1 VYKMVVRAWRYD
13 GSPSGGAVCTSY
25 KVGDIKIF
33 DAFSEFP
40 AASFDFKADIYKDY
54 AAPVFRGGADGFST
68 DSATFGMVPR
78 KRIPP
83 GVKVFDT
90 MNARAE
96 SVGEKR
102 SFSGAWN
109 RLQLCLIPC
118 ESFYEPNYE
127 TGKPVR
133 WKIGVESGEPLAI
146 AGLWRAWEEPEGPP
160 SISFTLLTVNANEH
174 PLMKRFHK
182 PGDEKRSV
190 VIVPPMAYDDWLN
203 CRSTDEA
210 RSFLSLYPAEK
221 MDAEPYPLP
230 PRRAAPKPDDGQLS
244 VV

>member
-1 VYKMVVRAWRYD
+1 M
-13 GSPSGGAVCTSY
+13 CTSY

-33 DAFSEFP
+33 EAFSEFP
-40 AASFDFKADIYKDY
+40 ALGLDFKPEIYKDY
-54 AAPVFRGGADGFST
+54 GAPIFRRTIDGLVT
-68 DSATFGMVPR
+68 DAATFGMVPR
-78 KRIPP
+78 RKIPP

-96 SVGEKR
+96 SIGEKR

-133 WKIGVESGEPLAI
+133 WRIGMASGEPLAI
-146 AGLWRAWEEPEGPP
+146 AGLWRAWEEVAAPP
-160 SISFTLLTVNANEH
+160 ALSFTMLTVNANEH

-190 VIVPPMAYDDWLN
+190 VIVPRDAYEDWLS
-203 CRSTDEA
+203 CTSTDEA
-210 RSFLSLYPAEK
+210 RSFLNLFPADQ
-221 MDAEPYPLP
+221 MAATAYPLP
-230 PRRAAPKPDDGQLS
+230 PRKAAEKPTEPDQTQLI
-244 VV
+244 

>member
-1 VYKMVVRAWRYD
+1 M
-13 GSPSGGAVCTSY
+13 CTSY

-40 AASFDFKADIYKDY
+40 AASFDFKAEIYKDY
-54 AAPVFRGGADGFST
+54 GAPIFRRTVDGLVT
-68 DSATFGMVPR
+68 DAATFGMVPR
-78 KRIPP
+78 RKIPP

-96 SVGEKR
+96 SIGEKR
-102 SFSGAWN
+102 SFSAAWN

-133 WKIGVESGEPLAI
+133 WRIGTASGQPLAI
-146 AGLWRAWEEPEGPP
+146 AGLWRAWEEVAAPP
-160 SISFTLLTVNANEH
+160 ALSFTMLTVNADEH

-190 VIVPPMAYDDWLN
+190 VIVPPNSYEDWFG

-210 RSFLSLYPAEK
+210 RSFLNLHPAEE
-221 MDAEPYPLP
+221 MTAEPDPLP
-230 PRRAAPKPDDGQLS
+230 PRRAGPKPDDGQLS

>member
-1 VYKMVVRAWRYD
+1 M
-13 GSPSGGAVCTSY
+13 CTSY
-25 KVGDIKIF
+25 KVGDTKIF

-40 AASFDFKADIYKDY
+40 AASFDFKSEIYKDY
-54 AAPVFRGGADGFST
+54 GAAIFRHILDGLVT
-68 DSATFGMVPR
+68 DAATFGMVPR
-78 KRIPP
+78 RKIPP

-118 ESFYEPNYE
+118 ESFFEPNYE

-133 WKIGVESGEPLAI
+133 WKIGMTSGEPLAI
-146 AGLWRAWEEPEGPP
+146 AGLWRAWEEVAIPP
-160 SISFTLLTVNANEH
+160 ALSFTMLTVNANEH

-190 VIVPPMAYDDWLN
+190 VIVPPNAYEDWLR

-210 RSFLSLYPAEK
+210 RSFLNLCPVEQMAAE
-221 MDAEPYPLP
+221 AYPLP
-230 PRRAAPKPDDGQLS
+230 SRKAESQSGDDLFPIA
-244 VV
+244 

>member
-1 VYKMVVRAWRYD
+1 M
-13 GSPSGGAVCTSY
+13 CTSY
-25 KVGDIKIF
+25 RANPHERF
-33 DAFSEFP
+33 EAFSIFSAP
-40 AASFDFKADIYKDY
+40 SFEYKPEIYKDY
-54 AAPVFRGGADGFST
+54 FAPIFRRGGMGWST
-68 DSATFGMVPR
+68 DPASFGIVPR

-96 SVGEKR
+96 TIGEKR

-133 WKIGVESGEPLAI
+133 WRIGMASGAPFAI
-146 AGLWRAWEEPEGPP
+146 AGLWRSWEEPEGLP
-160 SISFTLLTVNANEH
+160 SLSFTMLTVNSDDH

-190 VIVPPMAYDDWLN
+190 VIVRPHSYEAFLN
-203 CRSTDEA
+203 SQSTDEA
-210 RSFLSLYPAEK
+210 RSFLNLYPAEE
-221 MDAEPYPLP
+221 MAAETYPLP
-230 PRRAAPKPDDGQLS
+230 PRKPAGDAQQSLIEQ
-244 VV
+244 

>member
-1 VYKMVVRAWRYD
+1 M
-13 GSPSGGAVCTSY
+13 CTSY

-40 AASFDFKADIYKDY
+40 AASFDFKAEIYKDY
-54 AAPVFRGGADGFST
+54 GAPIFRRTVDGLVT
-68 DSATFGMVPR
+68 DAATFGMVPR
-78 KRIPP
+78 RKIPP

-96 SVGEKR
+96 SIGEKR
-102 SFSGAWN
+102 SFSAAWN

-133 WKIGVESGEPLAI
+133 WKIGMASGEPLAI

-160 SISFTLLTVNANEH
+160 SISFTMLTVNANKH
-174 PLMKRFHK
+174 QLMKRFHK

-190 VIVPPMAYDDWLN
+190 VIVPPTTYDDWLN
-203 CRSTDEA
+203 CRRTDEA
-210 RSFLSLYPAEK
+210 RSFLILYPAED
-221 MDAEPYPLP
+221 MAAHAAPLP
-230 PRRAAPKPDDGQLS
+230 PRKLASDQTDALFK
-244 VV
+244 